1 MRGSG
6 NRLSVTVIARD
17 EEDRLPEVLSASAF
31 ADEQVVV
38 VDAASRDR
46 TEALAR
52 ASGARVVV
60 RVFDGFGAQKNA
72 AAEAASF
79 PWVLSLDADEVVTP
93 ALAREIRERLDA
105 PDVAEGRPGAP
116 VAFRFPIRL
125 ELLGKQLRFGRDTV
139 VRPVRLYR
147 KERARFN
154 AAAVHERLEVD
165 GEVGELRGAARHRSY
180 RDLTHYLAKLDAY
193 TTLAADAKRRE
204 GRRSPGVLLPLRVSW
219 DFLDRALLRLGVL
232 DGVPGLVWAAL
243 SASSTLVKYLK
254 LRELEKA
261 ALEAGRRG

>member
-1 MRGSG
+1 MRGSES
-6 NRLSVTVIARD
+6 RLSVTVIARD
-17 EEDRLPEVLSASAF
+17 EEDRLPEVLAASAF

-52 ASGARVVV
+52 EWGARVVV
-60 RVFDGFGAQKNA
+60 RPFDGFGAQKNA
-72 AAEAASF
+72 AAAAAAG
-79 PWVLSLDADEVVTP
+79 PWVLSLDADEVVSP

-105 PDVAEGRPGAP
+105 PDVSAGLPGAP

-125 ELLGKQLRFGRDTV
+125 EFLGKELRFGRDTV
-139 VRPVRLYR
+139 SRPARLYR
-147 KERARFN
+147 KERARFD

-165 GEVGELRGAARHRSY
+165 GPVGELRGAARHRSY

-193 TTLAADAKRRE
+193 TTLSAEAKRRD
-204 GRRSPGVLLPLRVSW
+204 GRRSPGALLPLRVSW
-219 DFLDRALLRLGVL
+219 DFFERAVLRLGFL

-243 SASSTLVKYLK
+243 NASSTLVKYLK

-261 ALEAGRRG
+261 ADEAGRRG